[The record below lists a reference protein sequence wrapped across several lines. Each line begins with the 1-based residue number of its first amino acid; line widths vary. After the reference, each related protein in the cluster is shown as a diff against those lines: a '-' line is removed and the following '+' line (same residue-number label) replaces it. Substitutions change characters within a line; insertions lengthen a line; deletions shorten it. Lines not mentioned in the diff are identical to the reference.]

1 MSRCFPFPPPGYE
14 KARRHDVDLLKKE
27 KDREKKHKKEKKNR
41 EQREGKDKEKRE
53 KDRSDGKLRDKKEK
67 KDKHR
72 DKKERDR
79 DKDKDKISASDEKR
93 LPGQSEHNNGDKAP
107 DEKKISGK
115 SEVNSGEI
123 FIQRGKERDFD
134 RKYISGEKKF
144 SGQFSSYSE
153 RFAQNGHLT
162 EQPKESNFVQEVDR
176 RTRDE
181 ARGSGKQLVEKITC
195 VDARKDEQVVR
206 LVSEA
211 TGTLADS
218 KDKNQRGYDKKL
230 DGQGIRDES
239 EISGKAMSPSL
250 PGTVQTKIDKTPIQ
264 LEKDIEKRIEGKE
277 KSKGN
282 EGGDRRGKKRKDK
295 DKGKEGQ
302 GKDKKRKKDEKE
314 KEKNEHKNRELD
326 KLKENSKVDHTGVH
340 NAKASHLLKENTK
353 SGVTEG
359 NLRKQKDLDTNG
371 FFDGE
376 SYRSENHLFSAHP
389 SLNFLF
395 SSIF

>member
-1 MSRCFPFPPPGYE
+1 M
-14 KARRHDVDLLKKE
+14 
-27 KDREKKHKKEKKNR
+27 
-41 EQREGKDKEKRE
+41 
-53 KDRSDGKLRDKKEK
+53 
-67 KDKHR
+67 
-72 DKKERDR
+72 
-79 DKDKDKISASDEKR
+79 
-93 LPGQSEHNNGDKAP
+93 
-107 DEKKISGK
+107 
-115 SEVNSGEI
+115 
-123 FIQRGKERDFD
+123 
-134 RKYISGEKKF
+134 
-144 SGQFSSYSE
+144 
-153 RFAQNGHLT
+153 
-162 EQPKESNFVQEVDR
+162 DR